1 MRVHILRL
9 GAFGAAVATLAG
21 HRLAAAGH
29 AVTGGDVTV
38 TPHAA
43 PAFWP
48 PSDLCVLV
56 AGRPSPYLEGV
67 LDRSVV
73 DSGTPAATVV
83 VEHPRLRLGPL
94 VDGTAACLGC
104 LHVRRAQHDG
114 AHAKVAPLLQAYDR
128 DPSLEPRGHLP
139 LHVAL
144 AVTWLER
151 LTQQLAAGTAGAG
164 RVTHLNLHT
173 GASGSD
179 RIVGV
184 HGCPRCR
191 TTPPLA
197 DSTWRGLATDLVG
210 VGGVGAS
217 RGGDRG

>member
-21 HRLAAAGH
+21 HRLSLADH
-29 AVTGGDVTV
+29 AVTVGDVTV
-38 TPHAA
+38 APHAA

-48 PSDLCVLV
+48 PSDLHVLV
-56 AGRPSPYLEGV
+56 AGRPSPFLEGI

-73 DSGTPAATVV
+73 DSHTPAATVV

-94 VDGTAACLGC
+94 VDGTGACLGC
-104 LHVRRAQHDG
+104 LHARRAQHDG
-114 AHAKVAPLLQAYDR
+114 AHAKVAPLMRAYDR

-139 LHVAL
+139 HHVAL
-144 AVTWLER
+144 AATWVER
-151 LTQQLAAGTAGAG
+151 LTEQQAAGTARAG

-179 RIVGV
+179 QVVGV

-197 DSTWRGLATDLVG
+197 DSTWRDLATDLVG
-210 VGGVGAS
+210 VGG
-217 RGGDRG
+217 GDRG